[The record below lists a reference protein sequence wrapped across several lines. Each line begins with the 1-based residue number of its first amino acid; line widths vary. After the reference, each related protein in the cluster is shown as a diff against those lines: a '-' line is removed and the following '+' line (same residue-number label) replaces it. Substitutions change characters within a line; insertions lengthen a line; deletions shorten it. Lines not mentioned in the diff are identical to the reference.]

1 MVRLPLPLL
10 ASALAASLS
19 TFTASAQPLAQ
30 EPGAMLRSGEW
41 GGDIGT
47 YGRPQA
53 FEKLQPAQWPGQGWH
68 LLTFEGNELFSEPVA
83 ADGGRQPAFLQA
95 ITAQLRAA
103 ESRGRGE
110 VADELPPQA
119 SYAYL
124 DQLYLRVPGAR
135 LRAGRIPVLVFK
147 NGTTRLQP
155 LLDHRYQLTLQGRD
169 FAFSVRNGQR
179 GRNGE
184 SYGSGAHYTIEYGGQ
199 AYLYSLEGFG
209 WGSSI
214 KAIADVD
221 GDGKPDFF
229 IQVDG
234 NNSGLEAVLLSSKA
248 KPGKNP
254 ATASLASSGC

>member
-1 MVRLPLPLL
+1 MVRPPLPLL

-68 LLTFEGNELFSEPVA
+68 RLTFEGNELFSEPVA

-124 DQLYLRVPGAR
+124 DQIYLRVPGAR

-147 NGTTRLQP
+147 NGTTGLRPKLE
-155 LLDHRYQLTLQGRD
+155 HRYQLTLQGKD
-169 FAFSVRNGQR
+169 FAFSVRNGHR
-179 GRNGE
+179 GSHGE
-184 SYGSGAHYTIEYGGQ
+184 SFGEGAHYAIEYDGQ
-199 AYLYSLEGFG
+199 TYLYGLEGFG
-209 WGSSI
+209 WDSSI
-214 KAIADVD
+214 KAIADMD
-221 GDGKPDFF
+221 GDGKPDFL
-229 IQVDG
+229 VRVG
-234 NNSGLEAVLLSSKA
+234 GSNTELEALLLSSKA

-254 ATASLASSGC
+254 PAASLRAFGC